1 MSTHQN
7 DRKQGDA
14 RRSSTDPKPGAGGQ
28 TGGHIGKTDRKETP
42 SSEPLAVNQGGYSS
56 NEGEGVRNTEGT
68 VGQDVNNR
76 TDGINPYT
84 DSNDPKNAWQRM
96 AEKTGSE
103 YGSEGNE
110 NRSGTGNKDRAQ
122 RDNQKRKR

>member
-7 DRKQGDA
+7 DRKQGDE
-14 RRSSTDPKPGAGGQ
+14 RRSSPMPKPGAGGQ
-28 TGGHIGKTDRKETP
+28 TGGQVGQTDRKEAP
-42 SSEPLAVNQGGYSS
+42 SSEPLGVNQGGYSS

-68 VGQDVNNR
+68 TGQDVNNR
-76 TDGINPYT
+76 VDGTNPYT
-84 DSNDPKNAWQRM
+84 NSNDPKNAWQRM

-110 NRSGTGNKDRAQ
+110 NRSGTGNKDRTQ
-122 RDNQKRKR
+122 RDNQKRK